1 MDVQF
6 GLVGAEPPWGDG
18 ITHPIDEK
26 RKRHENI
33 NVIRC
38 KNSSLNTRNENI
50 LIQYQ
55 IPNQQIAL
63 HKL

>member
-1 MDVQF
+1 MQF

-33 NVIRC
+33 NVI
-38 KNSSLNTRNENI
+38 KYKDSSLNAGNENI

-55 IPNQQIAL
+55 ILNQQIAL

>member
-26 RKRHENI
+26 ESDMR
-33 NVIRC
+33 
-38 KNSSLNTRNENI
+38 T
-50 LIQYQ
+50 
-55 IPNQQIAL
+55 
-63 HKL
+63 